1 MRWLLVLASVV
12 LVGCSSSGTR
22 PPTANPRG
30 YDGPPLSIGQV
41 GDEHLVVL
49 TAPTAGW
56 TFSLDEIRPRMG
68 GKDVFVTVRRPN
80 PAYLHTQAEV
90 EQNLGTRV
98 ALSDPIDVYARVLD
112 FDDKG
117 KTLVYYYATASE

>member
-1 MRWLLVLASVV
+1 MRWLMLVASVV
-12 LVGCSSSGTR
+12 LIGCSSSGTR
-22 PPTANPRG
+22 PPTANDQG
-30 YDGPPLSIGQV
+30 YDGPPLSVGQV

-56 TFSLDEIRPRMG
+56 TFSLDEVRSRMG

-80 PAYLHTQAEV
+80 PAYLHPQAVV

-98 ALSDPIDVYARVLD
+98 PLSDPIDVYARVLD
-112 FDDKG
+112 YDDKG
-117 KTLVYYYATASE
+117 KRLVYYFATTSE